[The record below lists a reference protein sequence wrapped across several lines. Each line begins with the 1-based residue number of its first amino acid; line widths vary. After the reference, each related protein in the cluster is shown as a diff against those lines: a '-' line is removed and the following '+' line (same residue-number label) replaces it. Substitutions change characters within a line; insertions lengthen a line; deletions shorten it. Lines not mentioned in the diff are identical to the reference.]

1 MNSLIKNYIKK
12 IIKESFIEEDYP
24 ESFDM
29 NFFKTLKSF
38 ASRKKYCEQHLKRI
52 SSGSSRIVY
61 LIDNDK
67 VLKLAWNKKG
77 IAQNEIESD
86 YSNYNDLSDV
96 IAKVFDSHPDN
107 LWIEMELAKKVT
119 PQIFKQVVGFNFN
132 DYSAA
137 IHNYYHQNNPS
148 KYYSYK
154 MKVDDNLV
162 SQMWEDE
169 FVYDMFQYI
178 GNYDVPVGD
187 LTRLSSYGL
196 VKRNGQDAIVLID
209 YGLSSDVYSSYY
221 N

>member
-1 MNSLIKNYIKK
+1 MNTLVKNFIKN
-12 IIKESFIEEDYP
+12 IIKESFIEEEYP

-29 NFFKTLKSF
+29 EFFKTLKSF

-77 IAQNEIESD
+77 IAQNEIESE
-86 YSNYNDLSDV
+86 YSNYHDLSDI
-96 IAKVFDSHPDN
+96 IAKVFDAHPDN
-107 LWIEMELAKKVT
+107 LWIEMELAKKLT
-119 PQIFKQVVGFNFN
+119 PSLFKQVVGFNFN

-137 IHNYYHQNNPS
+137 IHNYYYNNNPS
-148 KYYSYK
+148 KYSYK
-154 MKVDDNLV
+154 IKVDDNLV